1 MRGKL
6 WGGGRGPSQHT
17 HTSMSWRNNTP
28 AASRR
33 ERRGAALGNRT
44 KQERRWDRLETLEGP
59 RVPKQGWPQGCAGQ
73 WFRALAGSPL
83 PPWRFKE
90 SSGPSFQENTQRAFR
105 PPQSWAKH
113 PKGPTERCQLG
124 YRVLTGSSL
133 LPGSRGH
140 GKFASGGGNLPGSP
154 VINFALQCKGPGFN
168 PWWGLGSHTKWHG

>member
-33 ERRGAALGNRT
+33 ERRGAAFGNRT
-44 KQERRWDRLETLEGP
+44 KQERRRDRLETLEGL

-105 PPQSWAKH
+105 PPQSWGKH
-113 PKGPTERCQLG
+113 PKGRQLG
-124 YRVLTGSSL
+124 YRVLTGSSP

-140 GKFASGGGNLPGSP
+140 GKFASGGGNLPGSL
-154 VINFALQCKGPGFN
+154 VIKTLHCNAE
-168 PWWGLGSHTKWHG
+168 GLGSTPGGD